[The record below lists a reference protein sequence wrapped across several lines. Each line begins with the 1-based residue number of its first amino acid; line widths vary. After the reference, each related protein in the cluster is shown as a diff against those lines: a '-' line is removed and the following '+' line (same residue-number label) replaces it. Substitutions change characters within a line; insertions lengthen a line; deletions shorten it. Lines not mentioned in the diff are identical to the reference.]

1 MPESSGTSMQAQQH
15 DSCLIELSAIGAAA
29 ASAHSRCCILQVCC
43 CSRGT
48 LSHWALRCC
57 CITMGAT
64 SRGHCG
70 SCMVLDD
77 HTAPTLSRSKSAA
90 GSCLC
95 LQGSK
100 TPARLPVAV
109 ETFLQGEGVKY
120 SRPEPGLLQL
130 AL

>member
-1 MPESSGTSMQAQQH
+1 MKDQHAGAAVCQLPHTELKSG
-15 DSCLIELSAIGAAA
+15 GAAA
-29 ASAHSRCCILQVCC
+29 APAHAQCCLFQLPC
-43 CSRGT
+43 CSREA

-57 CITMGAT
+57 CTTLGMLGAPG
-64 SRGHCG
+64 RLQHG
-70 SCMVLDD
+70 SCNVLDD
-77 HTAPTLSRSKSAA
+77 HAAPTCARSQSTAA
-90 GSCLC
+90 GSLC

>member
-1 MPESSGTSMQAQQH
+1 MPEFSGTSMQAQQH
-15 DSCLIELSAIGAAA
+15 DSRLIELSAVEAAA
-29 ASAHSRCCILQVCC
+29 APAHSRCCVLQECC

-48 LSHWALRCC
+48 LSHLALRCC

-64 SRGHCG
+64 VRVHCG
-70 SCMVLDD
+70 SCVVLDD
-77 HTAPTLSRSKSAA
+77 HAALTLSRSKLAA
-90 GSCLC
+90 GICLR